1 MAEQTKPN
9 INQDLIGQEFVQF
22 GVKHLHYPSLLKG
35 YLAMR
40 SANRGPCHGWPRH
53 AISFELKCML
63 LDLTFKGQFDQD
75 KYNELAQSEKDL
87 FDRACIF
94 AKLSI
99 QSISRMKKASDR
111 ERGEMTAKFEIMKGE
126 LLAGNDSKELI
137 KKLRNLLIEMKDK
150 KYIAPAKYNSLM
162 QDILNCI

>member
-1 MAEQTKPN
+1 MDEKKAPN
-9 INQDLIGQEFVQF
+9 VNQDLIGQEFVQF
-22 GVKHLHYPSLLKG
+22 GEKHLHYPSLLKG
-35 YLAMR
+35 YLSMR
-40 SANRGPCHGWPRH
+40 SANRGACHGWPRH

-63 LDLTFKGQFDQD
+63 LDLTFKSQFDQD
-75 KYNELAQSEKDL
+75 KYNELVQSEKEL
-87 FDRACIF
+87 FDRAGQF

-111 ERGEMTAKFEIMKGE
+111 ERGEMIAKFEIMKGE

-150 KYIAPAKYNSLM
+150 KYIALTKYNSLM
-162 QDILNCI
+162 HDILNCI